1 MDIKTYTVYKIM
13 SDNSPLIYVDIC
25 KGNFDSFQKNIK
37 SKHKRSIQDPS
48 LRSNILYDH
57 PAFKIMDCKDWHI
70 VIIQQIQLNIL
81 EFRQKKKE
89 LIDTG
94 YQNHN
99 SNEIIK
105 PHVRII
111 YQRDRKDRKQYD
123 EKYREAQREKIRQK
137 AKEIIHCPCGTTH
150 TRSNT
155 YNHSL
160 TLTHLNFHGLRMN
173 IEAITE

>member
-1 MDIKTYTVYKIM
+1 LT
-13 SDNSPLIYVDIC
+13 
-25 KGNFDSFQKNIK
+25 
-37 SKHKRSIQDPS
+37 
-48 LRSNILYDH
+48 
-57 PAFKIMDCKDWHI
+57 
-70 VIIQQIQLNIL
+70 IL

-89 LIDTG
+89 LVDTA

-99 SNEIIK
+99 TTEIIK

-111 YQRDRKDRKQYD
+111 YQRDRKDRKFYD

-173 IEAITE
+173 IEPNSF